1 MAYLTKAAILAAQD
15 LKTEPVAVPEW
26 DGEVLVRGMTGLE
39 RDGISQALRQADGR
53 MDMEKFRTSVCA
65 CSMVDEQG
73 KRLFSDAEV
82 EALGEKSSTALDR
95 VYAVAS
101 RLSGLG
107 AESNEDLE
115 KNSGKTR
122 SERSGSN

>member
-1 MAYLTKAAILAAQD
+1 MAYLSKAEILAADD
-15 LKTEPVAVPEW
+15 LPMESVEVPEW
-26 DGEVLVRGMTGLE
+26 GGLVLVRGMSGLE
-39 RDGISQALRQADGR
+39 RDGISQGLRQADGK
-53 MDMEKFRTSVCA
+53 MDLEKFRTSVCA

-82 EALGEKSSTALDR
+82 EALGAKSTTALDR
-95 VYAVAS
+95 VYEVAS

-107 AESNEDLE
+107 AETNEDLE

-122 SERSGSN
+122 SGRSGSN

>member
-15 LKTEPVAVPEW
+15 LKSEAVAVPEW
-26 DGEVLVRGMTGLE
+26 GGEVLVRGMSGLE
-39 RDGISQALRQADGR
+39 RDGISHSLRQADGK
-53 MDMEKFRTSVCA
+53 MDLEKFRTSVCA
-65 CSMVDEQG
+65 CSIVDEQG
-73 KRLFSDAEV
+73 KRLFTDAEV
-82 EALGEKSSTALDR
+82 EELGAKSTTALDR
-95 VYAVAS
+95 VYAAAS

-107 AESNEDLE
+107 SENEDLE